1 MMWHHM
7 DATGEEEYLMAHGD
21 CPVEIGEKITATLR
35 LREHGQYLLLSA
47 WPDGYYDY
55 GMLVHPDLKFL
66 RMTKAMRILSL
77 SCVLFL
83 ICRPVMSGEEVPWND
98 DYVRWCLYPHS
109 DELEDYFC
117 VNYVWNYVRVNV
129 EILSFEP
136 VILVYR
142 DFLPR
147 KKVDAFLAD
156 IKEKRKDE
164 PKRVFPTDGSPL
176 KFYPAETTMQHNEGR
191 GATQVYEQ
199 ISALIPAID
208 FTVSEPW
215 QILSYES
222 GDDHPPRYDF
232 IETEKDKKDEMT
244 KKYGNRFATVM
255 VMLKKADSAG
265 LTIFPTSNTT
275 VDLEEGDAILWTN
288 MNGEGTK
295 SLGALH
301 GDCVVWEGTKVTASL
316 RVRAK
321 GQFLIKTSMVAG
333 IYHVVAVARPRLV
346 LLKDLKEHRASLS

>member
-1 MMWHHM
+1 
-7 DATGEEEYLMAHGD
+7 
-21 CPVEIGEKITATLR
+21 
-35 LREHGQYLLLSA
+35 
-47 WPDGYYDY
+47 
-55 GMLVHPDLKFL
+55 
-66 RMTKAMRILSL
+66 MRILSL

-83 ICRPVMSGEEVPWND
+83 ICRPVMSGEEIPWSD

-164 PKRVFPTDGSPL
+164 PKRAFPTDGSPL
-176 KFYPAETTMQHNEGR
+176 KFYPAETTMQHTEGR

-199 ISALIPAID
+199 IASMIPAID

-232 IETEKDKKDEMT
+232 IEEKESKKDKMI

-255 VMLKKADSAG
+255 VMLKKAEAAG

-275 VDLEEGDAILWTN
+275 VDLEEGDVILWTN

-333 IYHVVAVARPRLV
+333 IYHVVAVAKPRLAM
-346 LLKDLKEHRASLS
+346 LKDFREHKASLS